1 MKNLKKYLLG
11 LALITTFT
19 LTSCNN
25 DAGKDSQSQETTSKE
40 ATSQAEVETPQT
52 TNVEITIYDKVN
64 DEEILTEEVALDSE
78 GLQTY
83 LEKNHKAKFE
93 NGMMTELHGISQDES
108 KNQYWMYYVNGEM
121 AEVGIGDY
129 EAKEGDKIELRFEQM

>member
-1 MKNLKKYLLG
+1 MKNFKKYLLG

-25 DAGKDSQSQETTSKE
+25 DASKDTPSNE
-40 ATSQAEVETPQT
+40 ATSQAEAETPQT

-93 NGMMTELHGISQDES
+93 NGMMTELHGISQDEG

-121 AEVGIGDY
+121 AQVGIGDY

>member
-1 MKNLKKYLLG
+1 MKNFKKYLLG

-25 DAGKDSQSQETTSKE
+25 DADKE
-40 ATSQAEVETPQT
+40 ASSPATSTEEKAQTPET

-78 GLQTY
+78 GLETY

-93 NGMMTELHGISQDES
+93 NGMMTELHGISQDEGN
-108 KNQYWMYYVNGEM
+108 NQYWMYYVNGEM

-129 EAKEGDKIELRFEQM
+129 EAKEGDKIEFRFEQM